1 MEQTCTLFVNQPN
14 IRIPRTIND
23 YDNIPICLHV
33 IHHDSLQV
41 WFKILVFDH
50 CVNELCPHDPLRFN
64 VFKLHIPNIN
74 VHDFVINRIIYMA
87 SHCCLVDEVL
97 DMVKHDQRIL
107 QISPSYIYMQLGL
120 LCSQPCQSTS
130 WKWRPWN
137 QKNSLKI
144 DIHRCNGSHSWISIQ
159 GCC

>member
-130 WKWRPWN
+130 
-137 QKNSLKI
+137 
-144 DIHRCNGSHSWISIQ
+144 
-159 GCC
+159 

>member
-14 IRIPRTIND
+14 ICIHKTIND

-50 CVNELCPHDPLRFN
+50 CVIELCPHERLCFD

-74 VHDFVINRIIYMA
+74 VHDFVISQIIYMA
-87 SHCCLVDEVL
+87 SHCCLVDKVL
-97 DMVKHDQRIL
+97 DMVKHDLRIL

-120 LCSQPCQSTS
+120 FCSQPCQSTS
-130 WKWRPWN
+130 
-137 QKNSLKI
+137 
-144 DIHRCNGSHSWISIQ
+144 
-159 GCC
+159 